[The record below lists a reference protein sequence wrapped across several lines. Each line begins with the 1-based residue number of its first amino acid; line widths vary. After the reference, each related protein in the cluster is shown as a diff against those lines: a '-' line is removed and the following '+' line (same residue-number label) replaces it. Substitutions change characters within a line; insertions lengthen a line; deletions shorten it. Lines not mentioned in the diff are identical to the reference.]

1 MSFLSELQKKKTSL
15 KPTETIVTTQDGQ
28 KFIERN
34 SKVQK
39 LNEVCEGFV
48 VDTKPD
54 DTPAKILNHLYL
66 GSQDCCELHV
76 LNAYNIKNV
85 LSLGIKPYVQSP
97 HINYKYVKMLDLEF
111 TNLQKFLPEC
121 LNFIF
126 HSLDDQVNVLVHCN
140 AGVSRS
146 ASVVIAYLILYQ
158 KLSFE
163 DAFQAV
169 KKTRPCIRPN
179 DGFIVQL
186 RRLKDL

>member
-15 KPTETIVTTQDGQ
+15 KPTATIVTNQDGQ

-34 SKVQK
+34 SELQK
-39 LNEVCEGFV
+39 LNEVCAGFV

-54 DTPAKILNHLYL
+54 DIPAKIIDHLYL

-76 LNAYNIKNV
+76 LQAYNIKNV

-97 HINYKYVKMLDLEF
+97 QINYKYVKMLDLEF
-111 TNLQKFLPEC
+111 TNLQEFLPKC
-121 LNFIF
+121 LNFICQG
-126 HSLDDQVNVLVHCN
+126 LADQLNVLVHCN

-163 DAFQAV
+163 DAFDVV
-169 KKTRPCIRPN
+169 KKARPCIRPN
-179 DGFIVQL
+179 DGFMVQL

>member
-54 DTPAKILNHLYL
+54 DIPAKILTHLYL

-97 HINYKYVKMLDLEF
+97 EIHYKYVKMLDLEF

-121 LNFIF
+121 LSYICQC
-126 HSLDDQVNVLVHCN
+126 LADEINVLVHCN

-163 DAFQAV
+163 DAFESVRKA
-169 KKTRPCIRPN
+169 RPCIRPN
-179 DGFIVQL
+179 SGFMVQL
-186 RRLKDL
+186 RQLKEV